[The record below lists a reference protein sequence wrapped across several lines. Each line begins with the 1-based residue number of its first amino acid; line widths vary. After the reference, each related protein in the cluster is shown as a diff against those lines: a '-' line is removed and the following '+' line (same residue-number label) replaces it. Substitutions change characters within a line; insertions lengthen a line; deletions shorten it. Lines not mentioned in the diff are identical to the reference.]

1 MRTYSRVTPEGA
13 RDILFEE
20 CRGHREVQRRLT
32 WAFSL
37 RGYREVMTPGLEYY
51 DVFSLPGAVLPQ
63 REMYKTTDNRGRL
76 VVFRPDSTLP
86 IARMAASRLQG
97 QQKPLRL
104 YYNQSIYR
112 NRPDLSGR
120 NAENAQMGVEL
131 MGAGGLGADLEVIS
145 LAAQALEA
153 CAPGF
158 RMELGHAGLFRVL
171 ADRLPVS
178 AEQKEELRAT
188 IEAKN
193 YAALEELLEPLGQE
207 PAAEAIRRLPR
218 LFGGEEA
225 LEEAGRWCADGEA
238 GEMLGYL
245 RKVYTALQKLGLGDR
260 LMVDLGLVQ
269 RNDYYTGVVFS
280 AYVPRHGA
288 AVLMGGR
295 YDALCEKF
303 GDPMPAV
310 GFAVDVDACAVL
322 LEDSMEQEPVPAV
335 LVYGEPGFETEA
347 ESAISLLTRQGRMC
361 ELSLHESREQ
371 AERYAREAGILRLVL
386 VGPQVTEVDMRRKGA
401 GV

>member
-1 MRTYSRVTPEGA
+1 MRTYSRITPEGA

-51 DVFSLPGAVLPQ
+51 DVFSLPGAALPQ

-97 QQKPLRL
+97 QRKPLRL
-104 YYNQSIYR
+104 YYNQTVYR

-120 NAENAQMGVEL
+120 NDECAQMGVEL
-131 MGAGGLGADLEVIS
+131 MGAGGLGADLEVVS
-145 LAAQALEA
+145 LAAQALEG

-158 RMELGHAGLFRVL
+158 RIELGHAGLFRVL
-171 ADRLPVS
+171 ADKLPIS
-178 AEQKEELRAT
+178 PGRREELRDT

-193 YAALEELLEPLGQE
+193 YAALEGLLEPLGRD
-207 PAAEAIRRLPR
+207 PAAQAIRRLPR
-218 LFGGEEA
+218 LFGGREA
-225 LEEAGRWCADGEA
+225 LEEAARFCTGEA

-245 RKVYTALQKLGLGDR
+245 RTVYAALQKLGLGER

-269 RNDYYTGVVFS
+269 RNDYYTGIVFS
-280 AYVPRHGA
+280 AYAPRHGA

-303 GDPMPAV
+303 GAPMPAV
-310 GFAVDVDACAVL
+310 GFAVDVDACALL
-322 LEDSMEQEPVPAV
+322 LEGDMDKEPAPAV
-335 LVYGEPGFETEA
+335 LVYGEPGFEIEA
-347 ESAISLLTRQGRMC
+347 ESAVSLLTRQGRLC
-361 ELSLHESREQ
+361 ELALCGSRQQ
-371 AERYAREAGILRLVL
+371 AERWAKEAGIPRLL
-386 VGPQVTEVDMRRKGA
+386 VVGEAVTEIDLGRKG
-401 GV
+401 GLL